1 MIVTQEDRDLVNAI
15 EELEQK
21 LHDVVVSSGQEI
33 STNLTAMTS
42 VLCQMIAVLP
52 EPHRDH
58 ALKTSL
64 RSLEEGVEVFAEVP
78 EDNLFAISDRKLH
91 A

>member
-1 MIVTQEDRDLVNAI
+1 MIITQEDRDLVNAI

-21 LHDVVVSSGQEI
+21 LHEVIVSSGQEI
-33 STNLTAMTS
+33 STLLTAMTS

-58 ALKTSL
+58 ALETSL
-64 RSLEEGVEVFAEVP
+64 RGLEEGVEVFAEDP
-78 EDNLFAISDRKLH
+78 RDNLFALGQKLD